1 MAIKGLSIP
10 VCGKYTNTEGRITYS
25 EPTMADKAI
34 EYSVSWSTGDD
45 NPLYANNKI
54 SENEKGTFRSGE
66 LTLGTADMPQ
76 ELSKLLLGTK
86 TKEVTFGPTGK
97 QITAQEQTFD
107 DEQKAPY
114 FGFGIIEMHQIDDVD
129 TYRAIFFPKV
139 YFRIPEEA
147 ATTKG
152 ETIEWQTRSIS
163 GTIQRSDAVS
173 EDGRHPWMQ
182 DAWFE
187 SESDA
192 VNYLLWKCGKTD
204 WDSVEEG

>member
-66 LTLGTADMPQ
+66 LTLGTADMTQ

-173 EDGRHPWMQ
+173 EDVRHPWMQ

-192 VNYLLWKCGKTD
+192 ANYLLWKCGKTD